1 MTTTTKVKPPMWFWI
16 VSVLAFVW
24 NIMGVIAYLGQAYM
38 PIEDLEKMSQSER
51 LLFESQPA
59 WVTGA
64 FAIAVWGGTL
74 GCLLLLLRK
83 TWARPILLLSL
94 VGIIAQLSHSFFM
107 SNAFEVYG
115 PGSMVMPLMVLIIGV
130 GLLFLSKKGIAASWL
145 T

>member
-1 MTTTTKVKPPMWFWI
+1 MTTTKVKPPMWFWI

-38 PIEDLEKMSQSER
+38 PIEDLEKMSQAER

>member
-16 VSVLAFVW
+16 VSALAFVW

-38 PIEDLEKMSQSER
+38 PIEDLEKMSQAER

-74 GCLLLLLRK
+74 GCILLLLQK
-83 TWARPILLLSL
+83 TWARPVLLLSL

>member
-38 PIEDLEKMSQSER
+38 PIEDLEKMSQAER